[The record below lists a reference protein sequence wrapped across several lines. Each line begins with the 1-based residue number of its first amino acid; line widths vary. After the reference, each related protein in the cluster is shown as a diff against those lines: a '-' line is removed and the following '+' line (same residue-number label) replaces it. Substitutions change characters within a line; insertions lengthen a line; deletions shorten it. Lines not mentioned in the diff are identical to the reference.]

1 MNKQICLVGLLA
13 AIAAAPAAHAGA
25 MPAGSLGAYYSMVD
39 AGFDDGDGFGLR
51 GWASLNGPWFVHGE
65 YAMLSLDDSGADV
78 DEMRVGGGFAG
89 EIQRGTMWLAK
100 GEYIDFGGDA
110 DSSGFGVHG
119 GLMFMASD
127 AFGLFGTIGYLSLSS
142 DAAGGDSDGLEFN
155 VGGKMAFTKEWCGV
169 VDYRSYGGETDAGAD
184 FDNDEIRLGASYSF
198 Y

>member
-1 MNKQICLVGLLA
+1 MRMQICMVGLVA
-13 AIAAAPAAHAGA
+13 AMSAAPAAYAES
-25 MPAGSLGAYYSMVD
+25 MPAGSFGAYYSMVD
-39 AGFDDGDGFGLR
+39 TGFDDGDGFGIR

-100 GEYIDFGGDA
+100 AEYIDLGGDA

-127 AFGLFGTIGYLSLSS
+127 AFGLYGTVGYLSMSS
-142 DAAGGDSDGLEFN
+142 DSAAGDDDGLEFN
-155 VGGKMAFTKEWCGV
+155 VGGKMAFTKEWAGV
-169 VDYRSYGGETDAGAD
+169 VDYRSYMGENDAGGDAD
-184 FDNDEIRLGASYSF
+184 LDEIRLGASYSF